1 MNDKTREQIEAMKNQ
16 TIGVEIEMNNI
27 TREKAARKVAEY
39 FGTRAWNAASEY
51 GYYSW
56 ACKDGQGRV
65 WKFQRDVS
73 IYGPDAEKCELVTPI
88 LTYDD
93 IETLQEII
101 RLLRKAGAK
110 SGPSRG
116 CGVHIHI
123 GKGDHTAKTIRN
135 LVNIMAAHEQ
145 QIGRAIRIDAGRTG
159 QYCQVVNHRFLD
171 RLNREK
177 PTTMRKLEDIWYEGN
192 GSSWENRNAHYN
204 SSRYHMLNLHATFT
218 KGTIEFR
225 LFQFAD
231 PADGKR
237 NGLHAG
243 EMKAYIQLCLAMS
256 QLAKMVRTASP
267 KPQQTDNEK
276 YAMRCWMLR
285 LGFIGDEFIEKV
297 IEELGK
303 TYHILEIA
311 FDRWG
316 AVQMTQNL
324 EGMGFTVI
332 PFGQGFKDMS
342 PPTKEFYKLLME
354 GGIIHG
360 GNPVMAWMAGNV
372 VVDTDPAG
380 NIKPTK
386 AKSPEKIDG
395 IVAAIMALDRCIRNE
410 GQQQGSVYDER
421 DMIVF

>member
-1 MNDKTREQIEAMKNQ
+1 MNERIAKQIEEMKKQ
-16 TIGVEIEMNNI
+16 TIGVEVEMNNI
-27 TREKAARKVAEY
+27 RRDKAAELAATF
-39 FGTRAWNAASEY
+39 FGTGRFENTASRNGYHTWSAWDAN
-51 GYYSW
+51 
-56 ACKDGQGRV
+56 GRE
-65 WKFQRDVS
+65 WKFQKDCS
-73 IYGPDAEKCELVTPI
+73 ISGPDDKKCELVTPI
-88 LTYDD
+88 LHYED
-93 IETLQEII
+93 IELLQELI
-101 RLLRKAGAK
+101 RKLRHAGAK
-110 SGPSRG
+110 SDATRG

-159 QYCQVVNHRFLD
+159 HYCQVVNHRFLD

-177 PTTMRKLEDIWYEGN
+177 PTTMHKLEDIWYEGN
-192 GSSWENRNAHYN
+192 GADYGRSQHYN

-285 LGFIGDEFIEKV
+285 LGFIGDEFATARE
-297 IEELGK
+297 
-303 TYHILEIA
+303 ILL
-311 FDRWG
+311 R
-316 AVQMTQNL
+316 N
-324 EGMGFTVI
+324 
-332 PFGQGFKDMS
+332 
-342 PPTKEFYKLLME
+342 ME
-354 GGIIHG
+354 G
-360 GNPVMAWMAGNV
+360 NASW
-372 VVDTDPAG
+372 
-380 NIKPTK
+380 
-386 AKSPEKIDG
+386 
-395 IVAAIMALDRCIRNE
+395 RNK
-410 GQQQGSVYDER
+410 
-421 DMIVF
+421 